1 MLDDD
6 VRIRP
11 AEPEEA
17 ELLSDIAW
25 LSKEY
30 WDYPVDMMA
39 NFRDFLTITDDF
51 IEKNPTYLA
60 ENEETGEII
69 GFYSIE
75 LLSDSKWWIRHLWV
89 LPEHIGTGVGG
100 ELFLHACE
108 TAETVGADE
117 LNIIADPNVEEF
129 YLHMGAEK
137 AGEEIQ
143 KAGDAERMLSI
154 LKIRLCP

>member
-1 MLDDD
+1 MLDDE

-17 ELLSDIAW
+17 ELLSDVAW
-25 LSKEY
+25 RSKEY
-30 WDYPVDMMA
+30 WEYPVDMMSQ
-39 NFRDFLTITDDF
+39 FRDFLTITDDF

-75 LLSDSKWWIRHLWV
+75 LFEDSKWWIRHLWV
-89 LPEHIGTGVGG
+89 VPEHIGTGVGG

-108 TAETVGADE
+108 IAETVGADE
-117 LNIIADPNVEEF
+117 LNILTDPNVEEF

-137 AGEEIQ
+137 VGEQMQ
-143 KAGDAERMLSI
+143 KTGDVERKLPVLM
-154 LKIRLCP
+154 IRLH

>member
-1 MLDDD
+1 MLDED

-17 ELLSDIAW
+17 ELLSDVAW
-25 LSKEY
+25 RSKEY
-30 WDYPVDMMA
+30 WEYPVEMM
-39 NFRDFLTITDDF
+39 NLFRDFLTITDDF

-75 LLSDSKWWIRHLWV
+75 LLDDSKWWLKHLWV
-89 LPEHIGTGVGG
+89 APEHIGTGVGG

-108 TAETVGADE
+108 IAETVGADE
-117 LNIIADPNVEEF
+117 LNIVADTNVEEF

-137 AGEEIQ
+137 NGEKIQ
-143 KAGDAERMLSI
+143 KIGGLERKLPI
-154 LKIRLCP
+154 FLIRLQ

>member
-1 MLDDD
+1 MLDEE

-17 ELLSDIAW
+17 ELLSDVAW
-25 LSKEY
+25 RSKEY
-30 WDYPVDMMA
+30 WEYPVDMMIH
-39 NFRDFLTITDDF
+39 FRDFLTITDDF

-69 GFYSIE
+69 GFYSLE
-75 LLSDSKWWIRHLWV
+75 LFEDSKWWIRHLWV
-89 LPEHIGTGVGG
+89 VPERIGTGVGG

-108 TAETVGADE
+108 IAETVGADE

-137 AGEEIQ
+137 AGEKTQ
-143 KAGDAERMLSI
+143 KAGGVDRKLPI
-154 LKIRLCP
+154 LLIRLH

>member
-1 MLDDD
+1 MLDDE

-25 LSKEY
+25 RSKEY

-39 NFRDFLTITDDF
+39 HFREFLTIKDDF
-51 IEKNPTYLA
+51 VENNPTYLA
-60 ENEETGEII
+60 ENEETGEIL

-75 LLSDSKWWIRHLWV
+75 LQNDSKWWIRHLWV
-89 LPEHIGTGVGG
+89 VPEHIGTGVGG

-108 TAETVGADE
+108 MAETVGAKE
-117 LNIIADPNVEEF
+117 LNILTDPNVEEF
-129 YLHMGAEK
+129 YIHMGAEK
-137 AGEEIQ
+137 VGVKIQ
-143 KAGDAERMLSI
+143 QAGDVERKLPI
-154 LKIRLCP
+154 LLIRLH

>member
-1 MLDDD
+1 MLDDE

-17 ELLSDIAW
+17 ELLSDVAW
-25 LSKEY
+25 RSKSYWEY
-30 WDYPVDMMA
+30 PADMMSC
-39 NFRDFLTITDDF
+39 FRDFLTITGDF

-75 LLSDSKWWIRHLWV
+75 LLDDSKWWIRHLWV
-89 LPEHIGTGVGG
+89 MPEHIGTGVGG

-108 TAETVGADE
+108 MAETVGAEE
-117 LNIIADPNVEEF
+117 LKIITDPNVEEF

-137 AGEEIQ
+137 VGEQ
-143 KAGDAERMLSI
+143 MHKTGDEERKLPV
-154 LKIRLCP
+154 LLIRLH

>member
-6 VRIRP
+6 VRIRS
-11 AEPEEA
+11 AEPEES

-25 LSKEY
+25 RSKEY
-30 WDYPVDMMA
+30 WEYPIEMMA
-39 NFRDFLTITDDF
+39 KFRDFLTIRDEF

-60 ENEETGEII
+60 ENEETGEIL

-75 LLSDSKWWIRHLWV
+75 LHDDHKWWIRHLWV
-89 LPEHIGTGVGG
+89 VPEHIGTGVGG

-108 TAETVGADE
+108 MAETVGADE
-117 LNIIADPNVEEF
+117 LNIITDPNVEEF

-137 AGEEIQ
+137 IGEIIQ
-143 KAGDAERMLSI
+143 RAGDLERRLPT
-154 LKIRLCP
+154 LLIRLN

>member
-1 MLDDD
+1 MLDEE

-17 ELLSDIAW
+17 ELLSDVAW
-25 LSKEY
+25 RSKEY
-30 WDYPVDMMA
+30 WEYPVDMMSQ
-39 NFRDFLTITDDF
+39 FRDFLTITDDF

-75 LLSDSKWWIRHLWV
+75 LFEDSKWWIRHLWV
-89 LPEHIGTGVGG
+89 VPEHIGTGVGG

-108 TAETVGADE
+108 IAETVGADE
-117 LNIIADPNVEEF
+117 LNILTDPNVEEF

-137 AGEEIQ
+137 VGEQMQ
-143 KAGDAERMLSI
+143 KTGDVERKLPVLM
-154 LKIRLCP
+154 IRLH

>member
-17 ELLSDIAW
+17 ELLSDVAW
-25 LSKEY
+25 RSKEY
-30 WDYPVDMMA
+30 WEYPVDMMSH
-39 NFRDFLTITDDF
+39 FRDFLTITDDF

-75 LLSDSKWWIRHLWV
+75 LLDDFKWWIRHLWV
-89 LPEHIGTGVGG
+89 VPERIGTGVGG

-108 TAETVGADE
+108 IAETVGADE
-117 LNIIADPNVEEF
+117 LNIIADPNVDEF

-137 AGEEIQ
+137 VGEKTQ
-143 KAGDAERMLSI
+143 KTGGADRKLPV
-154 LKIRLCP
+154 LLIRLH